1 MINSSQLLRGQ
12 MEDEEII
19 KFTRKHWVV
28 IMPDLIPFVFYLTV
42 IGVFIANINNF
53 NLPSLDQS
61 FFQLIVVLALFITAF
76 AIHRFFLRMLTYFM
90 SVTIITNYRII
101 EIKKTLFAQ
110 DSKEALDLRKIQDI
124 QLEQHGLVKNIL
136 KFGNLLISLGNSESK
151 TIFLVPN
158 ADYFFRLI
166 NRLKNEVIVK
176 KYDDV
181 LNRNQRAINTGY
193 DNCFPYLIQTDSHT
207 DPHSIN
213 SKE

>member
-1 MINSSQLLRGQ
+1 
-12 MEDEEII
+12 
-19 KFTRKHWVV
+19 
-28 IMPDLIPFVFYLTV
+28 
-42 IGVFIANINNF
+42 
-53 NLPSLDQS
+53 
-61 FFQLIVVLALFITAF
+61 
-76 AIHRFFLRMLTYFM
+76 MLKYFM

-124 QLEQHGLVKNIL
+124 QLEQHGLVKNIM

-181 LNRNQRAINTGY
+181 LNRPQRSIGTAY
-193 DNCFPYLIQTDSHT
+193 DNTFPYLVQTDPRT
-207 DPHSIN
+207 DPHSIGGR
-213 SKE
+213 E